1 MILKKG
7 NVERIVESTAF
18 IEKLKSDGWVEVTT
32 EKKKTTKKE
41 KQEGAE

>member
-1 MILKKG
+1 MILKKD
-7 NVERIVESTAF
+7 NVERIVESEAA
-18 IEKLKSDGWVEVTT
+18 IEKLKSDGWVEVVT